1 MIFKRLKKSTPEQEQ
16 EFKDMLENEQVGA
29 KDRFAMSLSAFL
41 VIVLPCFLLLALFGF
56 LMLLLFGAI

>member
-16 EFKDMLENEQVGA
+16 EFKDMLEEQQVGP
-29 KDRFAMSLSAFL
+29 KDRFAMSISALL
-41 VIVLPCFLLLALFGF
+41 VIVLPCFLILALFGF

>member
-16 EFKDMLENEQVGA
+16 EFRDMLSEQQVTS